1 MMKHLDYRHQEKWA
15 LADHTLIP
23 QSPIDIV
30 TDQLLA
36 KVDTSLQID
45 LGQVQEVIVKD
56 TPVGIQIYAEG
67 DLQWRGHEY
76 MLNRFHFHDGAEH
89 LVNGKRHAAEIHFA
103 FESVDINQLVLA
115 VFADID
121 ADSQADS
128 ITTLLTS
135 PHKLVDFDLNHLL
148 PASRTFW
155 TYKGSMT
162 TPPLNQTVTWLILEE
177 AITISPAEKELLQ
190 DKLRSNYRN
199 IQARDDRDIYRIDGT
214 V

>member
-23 QSPIDIV
+23 QSPIDIA
-30 TDQLLA
+30 TDSLLA
-36 KVDTSLQID
+36 EVDTSLKID
-45 LGQVQEVIVKD
+45 LPQEQEVIVKD
-56 TPVGIQIYAEG
+56 TPVGIQIYADG

-89 LVNGKRHAAEIHFA
+89 LVNGQRHAAEIHFA

-115 VFADID
+115 VFADVD
-121 ADSQADS
+121 ENCTDNH

-135 PHKLVDFDLNHLL
+135 PHKLVAYDTNQLL
-148 PASRTFW
+148 PKSQTFW

-177 AITISPAEKELLQ
+177 PIKISPAEKNLRQ

-199 IQARDDRDIYRIDGT
+199 IQDRQEREVYRIEK
-214 V
+214 

>member
-23 QSPIDIV
+23 QSPIDV
-30 TDQLLA
+30 RTDQLLA
-36 KVDTSLQID
+36 KVDTSLQINLPSD
-45 LGQVQEVIVKD
+45 QEVIVKD
-56 TPVGIQIYAEG
+56 TPIGIQIYADG

-115 VFADID
+115 VFADVD
-121 ADSQADS
+121 EACTDDS
-128 ITTLLTS
+128 IQTLLNS
-135 PHKLVDFDLNHLL
+135 PHKLVDFDINKLL
-148 PASRTFW
+148 PENQTFW

-162 TPPLNQTVTWLILEE
+162 TPPLNQTITWLILEE
-177 AITISPAEKELLQ
+177 PIKISPAEKDLLQ

-199 IQARDDRDIYRIDGT
+199 IQATQDRDVYRIED
-214 V
+214 